1 MRSIVAQWS
10 DRPGRDVFGH
20 RQGTCLMGAV
30 DVAGEWLGGG
40 IWCSLFGGRSVL
52 VYGRRTCALPLETH
66 LCGGA
71 RDAAEAAVGV
81 SQ

>member
-10 DRPGRDVFGH
+10 DRPGRDVFG
-20 RQGTCLMGAV
+20 RCVWGTRWMSQGNGWLS
-30 DVAGEWLGGG
+30 GEF
-40 IWCSLFGGRSVL
+40 WCSPFGGRSVL
-52 VYGRRTCALPLETH
+52 VYGRRACALPLKAN